1 LFVYELGMDF
11 ALNIFIDHY
20 CTVASLEGTE
30 GDDGSPLVVRG
41 GNKAVGPLDS
51 TKERYIRIK

>member
-1 LFVYELGMDF
+1 MDF

-41 GNKAVGPLDS
+41 GGNKAVGPLDS